1 MLPKL
6 DKFMNTAA
14 RVITAI
20 FFAFFILILT
30 MTSLTGTTAV
40 EIISGNGV
48 RDTIVQHLR
57 EGKESIIF
65 YSDNIISNLIWLAVF
80 IVAAA
85 VIVRL
90 SSKLDGKK
98 FPLWLEIS
106 LLCAWTIFWGFMW
119 VHTSQLS
126 PTDDSYAVMNASL
139 RAAKDNYG
147 FLEESRY
154 FQYYRFQLGYVL
166 FNEGLIRAAQSFGEV
181 KTLLFLQDIS
191 VIMLASAY
199 AALLL
204 SAKRIFKDRRV
215 IHIMT
220 VLLALT
226 MQPVMTCSFLYGLVP
241 GLVFGVWAVYLEIIT
256 IQSETWKGK
265 IVAGALSALFVT
277 LAVVIKSNNLIILV
291 AMGIYAVVN
300 VFRDK
305 KSFVCLCAVIAGLI
319 GSVAVPEAIARS
331 YEDRADKNLG
341 DSIPFV
347 SWFAMGM
354 QEGPNAPGWYNY
366 GATMANFENA
376 NFDADLAAERS
387 VEEIKKR
394 MEVFNEDKQYRNDFF
409 FKKFTSMWNETSY
422 ESIWNNQVRA
432 QYKEKTGL
440 AKWACGKGEK
450 KLKRFMD
457 LLAQFVFVSSLAAVV
472 YCLKTKNTLA
482 FFPALITVG
491 GILYHLL
498 AEAKSQYAI
507 PYYVWI
513 TAFAAVGA
521 VYMAD
526 RITPLA
532 EAKIKSIIRKEP
544 VENDEK
550 KAPVKSKRMKKR
562 GK

>member
-14 RVITAI
+14 RIVIAI
-20 FFAFFILILT
+20 FFTFFIGVLT
-30 MTSLTGTTAV
+30 LTSLTSTTGV
-40 EIISGNGV
+40 EIIPAENV
-48 RDTIVQHLR
+48 RDTVVQHIR
-57 EGKESIIF
+57 EGLETVVY
-65 YSDNIISNLIWLAVF
+65 YSDNILSNLIWLAVF

-119 VHTSQLS
+119 VHTSQLAPS
-126 PTDDSYAVMNASL
+126 EDSLTVLNASL
-139 RAAKDNYG
+139 EAVKDKYT
-147 FLEESRY
+147 FMTDIRY

-181 KTLLFLQDIS
+181 KTLLFLQDLS

-204 SAKRIFKDRRV
+204 SANRLFKDRRI

-220 VLLALT
+220 LLLAVT

-241 GLVFGVWAVYLEIIT
+241 GLVFGVWAVYLEIVT

-265 IVAGALSALFVT
+265 IIAGVLSALFVT

-291 AMGIYAVVN
+291 AMGIYAVVHM
-300 VFRDK
+300 FRDK

-331 YEDRADKNLG
+331 YEDRAGKDLG

-347 SWFAMGM
+347 SWFALGM
-354 QEGPNAPGWYNY
+354 EEGPNAPGWYNY
-366 GATMANFENA
+366 GSTMTNFEIA
-376 NFDADLAAERS
+376 NFDADAASKRS
-387 VEEIKKR
+387 VEQIKTR
-394 MEVFNEDKQYRNDFF
+394 MKVFKKDKQYRNDFF

-457 LLAQFVFVSSLAAVV
+457 LLAQFVFVGSLAAVV
-472 YCLKTKNTLA
+472 YCMKTKNTLA

-513 TAFAAVGA
+513 TAFAAVGI
-521 VYMAD
+521 VYISDM
-526 RITPLA
+526 ITPIA
-532 EAKIKSIIRKEP
+532 VAKVKSVIG
-544 VENDEK
+544 
-550 KAPVKSKRMKKR
+550 KAPAEKSEEKAPIKSKRMKKR